1 MKKEGIK
8 GYGIMKKYGN
18 VIANKSKP
26 IIQNST
32 NYVKNHVP
40 YFNKNKG
47 EDINGNENIYKK
59 DEG

>member
-1 MKKEGIK
+1 MVK
-8 GYGIMKKYGN
+8 GFGVMKKYGN

-47 EDINGNENIYKK
+47 EGAQNEEKEDDK
-59 DEG
+59 FQ